1 MDARRTAASTILVS
15 KFWAVASRFLSLLA
29 WLTLAAA
36 TARANTIVVNSAAD
50 VVADDG
56 QCTLRE
62 AIIAANTHVASGI
75 SPNECAAGDPGG
87 NIINFNIPGA
97 GVHTIKPLSALPAI
111 TGQLL
116 IDGTTQPGASPNT
129 NPYPGPLN
137 AVLLIEIDNTNAP
150 FSIDAPIVT
159 LRGLVLN
166 RGLDNVV
173 VNADNA
179 VIVGCYIGTDPTG
192 TVALPNPG
200 GGYGIRMNGTRQL
213 FYVGYS
219 GISLTNDR
227 NLISGNAQGGILSPG
242 GAYPDGTPSGLII
255 GNFIGTDATGTV
267 ALAQPGSVGLTVSNV
282 LVESNLISGH
292 PLGGLDI
299 PPPGNVI
306 MRGECSF
313 PVVPGNLVGVQRDGV
328 TPMPNGGFGGVRVRG
343 SNCQIGGTGCD
354 VISFN
359 NGYGVDVFPGTTGSY
374 IKGGS
379 IYGNARLGIS
389 LTDTSLPLPND
400 ACDGDAGPGNLGQ
413 NVPVITVASINGP
426 GSTVIGTINST
437 ANTTFEIDI
446 YSTDVCD
453 PSGSGQGKTY
463 LGSVAAVTDGT
474 CTGGFLAFLT
484 APPVGQ
490 TIFMA
495 TATDV
500 SSDPNG
506 HRITSEF
513 SACFPAPAPA
523 PARVF
528 VSTTGSD
535 ANPCGLTTPCRTIGR
550 ALMVV
555 ATEGEVVVLN
565 SGGYGPFI
573 VYRAVSVV
581 VPDGIYAGITSLSGD
596 AVTVSAGS
604 TDVVTLKGLTLNSF
618 GGANGVRFAAGS
630 ALVIENSS
638 IGNFIDGIRVEGA
651 GSLEVRNT
659 RISGSNS
666 AGVFFSPSSLANVG
680 LIRCRLSGN
689 AAGLALL
696 GAASVGVEE
705 CVIAGNVG
713 AGISC
718 PVGAVAVDDCLIS
731 GNGTGASA
739 SGSGILLISDSC
751 VTDNG
756 VGLAQTPGG
765 VLRSRINNTVEGNG
779 TNTTGTILTFAGK

>member
-1 MDARRTAASTILVS
+1 MGTLRWVFVPRPNPARSLR
-15 KFWAVASRFLSLLA
+15 LLA
-29 WLTLAAA
+29 CSALLGLAVVAARAA
-36 TARANTIVVNSAAD
+36 TITVNSTAD

-62 AIIAANTHVASGI
+62 AIISANTNTASGALGG
-75 SPNECAAGDPGG
+75 ECTAGDNFGG
-87 NIINFNIPGA
+87 DIIQFNIAGP
-97 GVHTIKPLSALPAI
+97 GVHTIKPLSPLPGI
-111 TGQLL
+111 TQQTL

-137 AVLLIEIDNTNAP
+137 AVLLIEIDLTNGP
-150 FSIDAPIVT
+150 ISIDGDVVT

-166 RGLDNVV
+166 RGFDNVV

-200 GGYGIRMNGTRQL
+200 GGYGIHVNGTRQL

-242 GAYPDGTPSGLII
+242 GAYPDGTPSGLVI

-267 ALAQPGSVGLTVSNV
+267 ALTQPGSVGVTIANA
-282 LVESNLISGH
+282 LVEANLISGH

-299 PPPGNVI
+299 QPPGNVI

-313 PVVPGNLVGVQRDGV
+313 PVVPGNLVGTQRDGV

-343 SNCQIGGTGCD
+343 STSLVGGSGCD

-359 NGYGVDVFPGTTGSY
+359 NGYGVDVFPGTTVNE
-374 IKGGS
+374 IKAGS

-400 ACDGDAGPGNLGQ
+400 DCDVDTAPGNQGQ
-413 NVPVITVASINGP
+413 NVPVITFASIIGA
-426 GSTVIGTINST
+426 GSTIQGTINST

-446 YSTDVCD
+446 YSTDTCD
-453 PSGSGQGKTY
+453 PSGSGQGKRY
-463 LGSVAAVTDGT
+463 LGSVAAVTDGS

-490 TIFMA
+490 TIFTA

-506 HRITSEF
+506 HRSTSEF
-513 SACFPAPAPA
+513 SACFPAAAPA

-535 ANPCGLTTPCRTIGR
+535 TNPCGLTTPCRTFGR

-555 ATEGEVVVLN
+555 ATEGEVVVLK
-565 SGGYGPFI
+565 SGGYGPFM

-604 TDVVTLKGLTLNSF
+604 TDVVSLKGLTLNSL
-618 GGANGVRFAAGS
+618 GGSNGIRFLAGSILQVDHCSVSGFVDGVRVEASSG
-630 ALVIENSS
+630 IEIRDTSVLTSS
-638 IGNFIDGIRVEGA
+638 
-651 GSLEVRNT
+651 
-659 RISGSNS
+659 S
-666 AGVFFSPSSLANVG
+666 AGVHFLPPSPAHGAVLRCQIDDGASGLSITSAAEVG
-680 LIRCRLSGN
+680 IEESVVSGN
-689 AAGLALL
+689 S
-696 GAASVGVEE
+696 GAAVS
-705 CVIAGNVG
+705 CV
-713 AGISC
+713 
-718 PVGAVAVDDCLIS
+718 VGAVSVADCLLN
-731 GNGTGASA
+731 GNGTGAFA
-739 SGSGILLISDSC
+739 SGTGIVLISDSC
-751 VTDNG
+751 VADNTT
-756 VGLAQTPGG
+756 GLAQSGG
-765 VLRSRINNTVEGNG
+765 GILRSRINNTVEGNG
-779 TNTTGTILTFAGK
+779 TNTTGVIGTFAGK